1 CFSISRSTPLKQ
13 CRLCV
18 PMRDA
23 LSFMLAVTETEKLLS
38 VCAIR
43 VPAFPR
49 GWSNNFS
56 SHSFQQK
63 RKAPEWGSRF
73 PAASLKRTT
82 GHSREKIVTTA
93 ARVLQF
99 ACLSQKRT
107 KKRFSSVSQK

>member
-1 CFSISRSTPLKQ
+1 MP
-13 CRLCV
+13 
-18 PMRDA
+18 
-23 LSFMLAVTETEKLLS
+23 AVTETEKLLS
-38 VCAIR
+38 ACAIP

-73 PAASLKRTT
+73 PSASSKRTA

-93 ARVLQF
+93 ARALQF
-99 ACLSQKRT
+99 ASLRQKRT
-107 KKRFSSVSQK
+107 KRRLSFILGRHGEPKER